1 MQLINLIWQWALL
14 WADNSYVT
22 SYSSWRDLSHAKP
35 GSPFLLWLRSHQY
48 NPKWL
53 KLWRLSCRQRTSD
66 RIRDGKIKLQPS
78 TELKGLTIKTFKF
91 FQKAGKYNFLV
102 YNMLEKNWHNLLM
115 HSYFFCGRSS
125 SRDPKREPLKSFMYC
140 TQNVRSIRKLKKQ
153 RFLGPAF
160 LVHN

>member
-1 MQLINLIWQWALL
+1 MGPFVGQQLICNILL
-14 WADNSYVT
+14 QLERFVPRQASLPISLVT
-22 SYSSWRDLSHAKP
+22 EKP
-35 GSPFLLWLRSHQY
+35 SVQS
-48 NPKWL
+48 KM
-53 KLWRLSCRQRTSD
+53 
-66 RIRDGKIKLQPS
+66 IKAVE
-78 TELKGLTIKTFKF
+78 TELPTKNFRPDQGRENKTPTKHRTQGAYDQNIQVFSKSWKI
-91 FQKAGKYNFLV
+91 QLSSLQHV
-102 YNMLEKNWHNLLM
+102 RKNWHNLLM